1 MLSGAQVDLWTLAQH
16 QPQMFQKGGDYYQQ
30 VLRQYG
36 DQLKDHTHFQFKE
49 FPNKSFAYN
58 AQKER
63 LELCLGV
70 QHIPV
75 GPLTPEQE
83 QIAQAAFLMST
94 GSSEQGTDKLGQ
106 SSEQMM
112 ETVTSMGLSGALSK
126 PAGSSVK
133 AFSGTGHTLM
143 DAAPPPSGNSEAQVK
158 PRSMVFEV
166 SDVTRDLIYCRLLE
180 ITRHYF
186 SGIIVP

>member
-1 MLSGAQVDLWTLAQH
+1 
-16 QPQMFQKGGDYYQQ
+16 MFQKGGDYYQQ
-30 VLRQYG
+30 VVRQFG
-36 DQLKDHTHFQFKE
+36 DQLKDHTHLQFKE

-83 QIAQAAFLMST
+83 QIAQVMST
-94 GSSEQGTDKLGQ
+94 QSDDKLG
-106 SSEQMM
+106 SGEQMM
-112 ETVTSMGLSGALSK
+112 DTVTSMGMSGALSK
-126 PAGSSVK
+126 PGASSVK

-143 DAAPPPSGNSEAQVK
+143 DAAPPPSGSSEGQVK
-158 PRSMVFEV
+158 V
-166 SDVTRDLIYCRLLE
+166 SSGKLVRLPE
-180 ITRHYF
+180 FTGDY
-186 SGIIVP
+186 

>member
-1 MLSGAQVDLWTLAQH
+1 M
-16 QPQMFQKGGDYYQQ
+16 
-30 VLRQYG
+30 
-36 DQLKDHTHFQFKE
+36 
-49 FPNKSFAYN
+49 
-58 AQKER
+58 
-63 LELCLGV
+63 